1 MEGDAMTMVAVAAV
15 AMETVAMK
23 KVTMETVVIQTVA
36 METVAIETVV
46 IATVATP
53 PPLPSRSPHI
63 PLLSHLLPPLH
74 SFSRFFYTAA
84 ARSFYNI
91 EGYLLI

>member
-46 IATVATP
+46 IATVAP
-53 PPLPSRSPHI
+53 PPPYHPAHRTFPSSPTFSLPSTPSPD
-63 PLLSHLLPPLH
+63 
-74 SFSRFFYTAA
+74 SFTRRRRDLF
-84 ARSFYNI
+84 I
-91 EGYLLI
+91 I